1 MPLFRRSTGAEET
14 PQPRPAGRRRAA
26 PPPGDLRRERRFL
39 LRERENRLRDVGGL
53 AMEMYRQDSFRE
65 HLLFER
71 CAEVAQIEER
81 LLEIELLLDTRRP
94 PSARCECGAP
104 IFWGS
109 HFCANC
115 GRQVGEALTA
125 CTSCGHAL
133 PASAAFCPSC
143 GVAAPKGRR

>member
-1 MPLFRRSTGAEET
+1 MRLFRRSEPPDEAAAPPRGA
-14 PQPRPAGRRRAA
+14 RRRSA
-26 PPPGDLRRERRFL
+26 PPPGDLRRERKLL
-39 LRERENRLRDVGGL
+39 LRERESRLRDLGGL

-81 LLEIELLLDTRRP
+81 LLEIELLLDARRP
-94 PSARCECGAP
+94 PAARCECGAP

-125 CTSCGHAL
+125 CTNCGRAL
-133 PASAAFCPSC
+133 PAAAAFCPNC
-143 GVAAPKGRR
+143 GASAPRRA